1 MSVLLGLT
9 LMNGKFPKMSHGLT
23 VSSVIVMKVSPHG
36 KWKKTIEHTLTQ
48 SVALLTMGM
57 LWEISRACTAA
68 AILAVLTF
76 DFSLAAAAGAGV
88 LFLNTFRKYNVFDF
102 FYLTNAIGDGII
114 YIHKPSPLPKIKEII
129 HMAKHRSAFQLLQD
143 AQKKISKLKERVA
156 REVVSDH
163 KEIKVFDSRILNVQK
178 ELTKVRRWTNEDNG
192 LAVRITK
199 LQAQIEK
206 CREDL
211 TNAESIQAG
220 LETDI
225 AILKEQRKTCAK
237 EILESQDIDIDS
249 LMEQEIGE

>member
-1 MSVLLGLT
+1 MGFSQ
-9 LMNGKFPKMSHGLT
+9 
-23 VSSVIVMKVSPHG
+23 
-36 KWKKTIEHTLTQ
+36 KTH
-48 SVALLTMGM
+48 
-57 LWEISRACTAA
+57 RP
-68 AILAVLTF
+68 AILARPSAPRLPFWQV
-76 DFSLAAAAGAGV
+76 
-88 LFLNTFRKYNVFDF
+88 LNTFRKINVFDF
-102 FYLTNAIGDGII
+102 FYLTNAIGDVII
-114 YIHKPSPLPKIKEII
+114 YIHQSSPLPKLKEII

-163 KEIKVFDSRILNVQK
+163 EDIKAFDFRILNVQK

-225 AILKEQRKTCAK
+225 SILKQQRKSCAE

-249 LMEQEIGE
+249 LIEQEVGE